1 VTASGTKASSAW
13 RGVAAFAPMCAVAAL
28 SWAELIGDPP
38 AWRIAALVALAT
50 GCGLVLNLTAH
61 LEPDGRAE
69 ARIVRVVTVA
79 VALVVGPLAA
89 GVPPALLAPAG
100 WEQLA
105 AGLTSGVDGLPTTWP
120 YKGSDFWVREVVLLA
135 IPIMTIPAAAFA
147 LGPPADGPG
156 GPEAAAV
163 RRVGALLLLLS
174 LIGFAGSER
183 ALSDPIGR
191 GALLLAALAAWL
203 FLPRLDP
210 RPAAALGAGVAVLA
224 AGLASLPLAAALA
237 PGPALVDGFSE
248 KPKAAPPAPAGQ
260 RDRGER
266 SRSRPE
272 RRRQQERRSSRG
284 GARGESPERREPPEP
299 PKPPGRR
306 EAEDGL
312 SAGLV
317 ILLAAVAALAVG
329 LFVVRRRRRRSG
341 SAGDEADELRRA
353 LERLGWSVPPETTLA
368 ELEREL
374 GQSAGPA
381 AARYARRLRE
391 RRFGIPGSGPPSG
404 LDRRAL
410 RSALTTGHGPRVR
423 LRGLVALPPAA
434 LDLRRRGVADRS

>member
-1 VTASGTKASSAW
+1 VKASGTKASSPW

-38 AWRIAALVALAT
+38 VWRIAALVALAT
-50 GCGLVLNLTAH
+50 GCGLVLNLTAR

-89 GVPPALLAPAG
+89 GVPPGLLAPAG

-120 YKGSDFWVREVVLLA
+120 YKGSDFWVRETVLLA

-147 LGPPADGPG
+147 LLPPADGPG

-183 ALSDPIGR
+183 ALSDPLGR
-191 GALLLAALAAWL
+191 GALLLVALVAWL
-203 FLPRLDP
+203 FLPRLHA
-210 RPAAALGAGVAVLA
+210 RPAAALGASVAILA

-237 PGPALVDGFSE
+237 PGPALVGGFSD
-248 KPKAAPPAPAGQ
+248 KAKTAPPAPAGQ
-260 RDRGER
+260 GDRGER
-266 SRSRPE
+266 SRPRAE
-272 RRRQQERRSSRG
+272 RRRQQEQRSADG
-284 GARGESPERREPPEP
+284 GARGESPERRERPERR
-299 PKPPGRR
+299 KSPGQGD
-306 EAEDGL
+306 AEDGPP
-312 SAGLV
+312 AGLV
-317 ILLAAVAALAVG
+317 MLAAIAALAVG
-329 LFVVRRRRRRSG
+329 LFVVRRRLRRSG
-341 SAGDEADELRRA
+341 SAGDEADELRRV

-391 RRFGIPGSGPPSG
+391 RRFGTPGSAPPSG

-410 RSALTTGHGPRVR
+410 RSALTAGHGPRVR
-423 LRGLVALPPAA
+423 LRGLLALPPAA
-434 LDLRRRGVADRS
+434 LDLRR

>member
-1 VTASGTKASSAW
+1 M
-13 RGVAAFAPMCAVAAL
+13 AAFAPMCAVAAL

-38 AWRIAALVALAT
+38 VWRIAALVALAT
-50 GCGLVLNLTAH
+50 GCGLVLNLTAR

-89 GVPPALLAPAG
+89 GVPPGLLAPAG

-120 YKGSDFWVREVVLLA
+120 YKGSDFWVRETVLLA

-147 LGPPADGPG
+147 LLPPADGPG

-183 ALSDPIGR
+183 ALSDPLGR
-191 GALLLAALAAWL
+191 GALLLVALVAWL
-203 FLPRLDP
+203 FLPRLHA
-210 RPAAALGAGVAVLA
+210 RPAAALGASVAILA

-237 PGPALVDGFSE
+237 PGPALVGGFSE

-266 SRSRPE
+266 SRPRPE
-272 RRRQQERRSSRG
+272 RRRQEQRSADG
-284 GARGESPERREPPEP
+284 GARGESPERRERPERR
-299 PKPPGRR
+299 KSPGQGD
-306 EAEDGL
+306 AEDGPP
-312 SAGLV
+312 AGLV
-317 ILLAAVAALAVG
+317 MLAAIAALAVG
-329 LFVVRRRRRRSG
+329 LFVVRRRLRRSG
-341 SAGDEADELRRA
+341 SAGDEADELRRV

-391 RRFGIPGSGPPSG
+391 RRFGTPGSAPPSG

-410 RSALTTGHGPRVR
+410 RSALTAGHGPRVR
-423 LRGLVALPPAA
+423 LRGLLALPPAA
-434 LDLRRRGVADRS
+434 LDLRR

>member
-1 VTASGTKASSAW
+1 MKASGTKASSPW

-38 AWRIAALVALAT
+38 VWRIAALVALAT
-50 GCGLVLNLTAH
+50 GCGLVLNLTAR

-79 VALVVGPLAA
+79 LALVVGLLAA

-120 YKGSDFWVREVVLLA
+120 YKGSDFWVRETVLLA

-147 LGPPADGPG
+147 LLPPADGPG

-183 ALSDPIGR
+183 ALSDPLGR
-191 GALLLAALAAWL
+191 GALLLVALVAWL
-203 FLPRLDP
+203 FLPRLDA

-237 PGPALVDGFSE
+237 PGPALVGGFSE

-266 SRSRPE
+266 SRPRPE
-272 RRRQQERRSSRG
+272 RRRQEQRSADG
-284 GARGESPERREPPEP
+284 GARGESPERRERPERR
-299 PKPPGRR
+299 KSPGQGD
-306 EAEDGL
+306 AEDGPP
-312 SAGLV
+312 AGLV
-317 ILLAAVAALAVG
+317 MLAAIAALAVG
-329 LFVVRRRRRRSG
+329 LFVVRRRLRRSG
-341 SAGDEADELRRA
+341 SAGDEADELRRV

-381 AARYARRLRE
+381 AARYARRLRD

-410 RSALTTGHGPRVR
+410 RSALTAGHGPLVR
-423 LRGLVALPPAA
+423 LRGLLALPPAA
-434 LDLRRRGVADRS
+434 LDLRR

>member
-1 VTASGTKASSAW
+1 MKASGTKAPSSW

-28 SWAELIGDPP
+28 SWAELISDPP

-50 GCGLVLNLTAH
+50 GCGIVLNLTAR

-79 VALVVGPLAA
+79 LALVLGPLAA
-89 GVPPALLAPAG
+89 GVPAALLAPAG

-120 YKGSDFWVREVVLLA
+120 YKGSDFWVRETVLLA

-147 LGPPADGPG
+147 LLPPADGPG

-183 ALSDPIGR
+183 ALSDPLGR
-191 GALLLAALAAWL
+191 GALLLVALVAWL
-203 FLPRLDP
+203 FLPRLHA
-210 RPAAALGAGVAVLA
+210 RPAAALGASVAILA

-237 PGPALVDGFSE
+237 PGPALVGGFSE
-248 KPKAAPPAPAGQ
+248 KAKTAPPAPAGQ

-266 SRSRPE
+266 SRPRPE
-272 RRRQQERRSSRG
+272 RRRQEQRSADG
-284 GARGESPERREPPEP
+284 GARGESPERRERPERR
-299 PKPPGRR
+299 KSPGQGD
-306 EAEDGL
+306 AEDGPP
-312 SAGLV
+312 AGLV
-317 ILLAAVAALAVG
+317 MLAAIAALAVG
-329 LFVVRRRRRRSG
+329 LFVVRRRLRRSG
-341 SAGDEADELRRA
+341 SAGDEADELRRV

-391 RRFGIPGSGPPSG
+391 RRFGTPGSAPPSG

-410 RSALTTGHGPRVR
+410 RSALTAGHGPRVR
-423 LRGLVALPPAA
+423 LRGLLALPPAA
-434 LDLRRRGVADRS
+434 LDLRR

>member
-1 VTASGTKASSAW
+1 MKASGTKAPSSW

-50 GCGLVLNLTAH
+50 GCGLVLNLTAR

-89 GVPPALLAPAG
+89 GVPPGLLAPAG

-120 YKGSDFWVREVVLLA
+120 YKGSDFWVRETVLLA

-147 LGPPADGPG
+147 LLPPADGPG

-183 ALSDPIGR
+183 ALSDPLGR
-191 GALLLAALAAWL
+191 GALLLVALVAWL
-203 FLPRLDP
+203 FLPRLHA
-210 RPAAALGAGVAVLA
+210 RPAAALGVSVAILA
-224 AGLASLPLAAALA
+224 SGLASLPLAAALA
-237 PGPALVDGFSE
+237 PGPALVGGFSE
-248 KPKAAPPAPAGQ
+248 KAKTAPPAPAGQ

-266 SRSRPE
+266 SRPRPE
-272 RRRQQERRSSRG
+272 RRRQEQRSADG
-284 GARGESPERREPPEP
+284 GARGESPERRERPERR
-299 PKPPGRR
+299 KSPGQGD
-306 EAEDGL
+306 AEDGPP
-312 SAGLV
+312 AGLV
-317 ILLAAVAALAVG
+317 MLAAIAALAVG
-329 LFVVRRRRRRSG
+329 LFVVRRRLRRSG
-341 SAGDEADELRRA
+341 SAGDEADELRRV

-391 RRFGIPGSGPPSG
+391 RRFGTPGSAPPSG

-410 RSALTTGHGPRVR
+410 RSALTAGHGPRVR
-423 LRGLVALPPAA
+423 LRGLLALPPAA
-434 LDLRRRGVADRS
+434 LDLRR

>member
-1 VTASGTKASSAW
+1 MKASGRASSPW

-38 AWRIAALVALAT
+38 VWRIAALVALAT
-50 GCGLVLNLTAH
+50 GCGLVLNLTAR

-89 GVPPALLAPAG
+89 GVPPGLLAPAG

-120 YKGSDFWVREVVLLA
+120 YKGSDFWVRETVLLA

-147 LGPPADGPG
+147 LLPPADGPG

-183 ALSDPIGR
+183 ALSDPLGR
-191 GALLLAALAAWL
+191 GALLLVALVAWL
-203 FLPRLDP
+203 FLPRLHA
-210 RPAAALGAGVAVLA
+210 RPAAALGASVAILA

-237 PGPALVDGFSE
+237 PGPALVGGFSE

-266 SRSRPE
+266 SRPRPE
-272 RRRQQERRSSRG
+272 RRRQEQRSADG
-284 GARGESPERREPPEP
+284 GARGESPERRERPERR
-299 PKPPGRR
+299 KSPGQGD
-306 EAEDGL
+306 AEDGPP
-312 SAGLV
+312 AGLV
-317 ILLAAVAALAVG
+317 MLAAIAALAVG
-329 LFVVRRRRRRSG
+329 LFVVRRRLRRSG
-341 SAGDEADELRRA
+341 SAGDEADELRRV

-391 RRFGIPGSGPPSG
+391 RRFGTPGSAPPSG

-410 RSALTTGHGPRVR
+410 RSALTAGHGPRVR
-423 LRGLVALPPAA
+423 LRGLLALPPAA
-434 LDLRRRGVADRS
+434 LDLRR

>member
-1 VTASGTKASSAW
+1 V
-13 RGVAAFAPMCAVAAL
+13 
-28 SWAELIGDPP
+28 
-38 AWRIAALVALAT
+38 WRIAALVALAT
-50 GCGLVLNLTAH
+50 GCGLVLNLTAR

-89 GVPPALLAPAG
+89 GVPPGLLAPAG

-120 YKGSDFWVREVVLLA
+120 YKGSDFWVRETVLLA

-147 LGPPADGPG
+147 LLPPADGPG

-183 ALSDPIGR
+183 ALSDPLGR
-191 GALLLAALAAWL
+191 GALLLVALVAWL
-203 FLPRLDP
+203 FLPRLHA

-237 PGPALVDGFSE
+237 PGPALVGGFSE
-248 KPKAAPPAPAGQ
+248 KAKTAPPAPAGQ

-266 SRSRPE
+266 SRPRPE
-272 RRRQQERRSSRG
+272 RRRQEQRSADG
-284 GARGESPERREPPEP
+284 GARGESPERRERPERR
-299 PKPPGRR
+299 KSPGQGD
-306 EAEDGL
+306 AEDGPP
-312 SAGLV
+312 AGLV
-317 ILLAAVAALAVG
+317 MLAAIAALAVG
-329 LFVVRRRRRRSG
+329 LFVVRRRLRRSG
-341 SAGDEADELRRA
+341 SAGDEADELRRV

-391 RRFGIPGSGPPSG
+391 RRFGTLGSAPPSG

-410 RSALTTGHGPRVR
+410 RSALTAGHGPRVR
-423 LRGLVALPPAA
+423 LRGLLALPPAA
-434 LDLRRRGVADRS
+434 LDLRR

>member
-1 VTASGTKASSAW
+1 
-13 RGVAAFAPMCAVAAL
+13 VAAFAPMCAVAAL

-38 AWRIAALVALAT
+38 VWRIAALVALAT
-50 GCGLVLNLTAH
+50 GCGLVLNLTAR

-89 GVPPALLAPAG
+89 GVPPGLLAPAG

-120 YKGSDFWVREVVLLA
+120 YKGSDFWVRETVLLA

-147 LGPPADGPG
+147 LLPPADGPG

-183 ALSDPIGR
+183 ALSDPLGR
-191 GALLLAALAAWL
+191 GALLLVALAAWL

-237 PGPALVDGFSE
+237 PRPALVGGFSE

-266 SRSRPE
+266 SRPRPE
-272 RRRQQERRSSRG
+272 RRRQEQRSADG
-284 GARGESPERREPPEP
+284 GARGESPERRERPE
-299 PKPPGRR
+299 RR
-306 EAEDGL
+306 KSPRPDDAEDGRL
-312 SAGLV
+312 AGLA
-317 ILLAAVAALAVG
+317 ILLAAITALAVG
-329 LFVVRRRRRRSG
+329 LFVGRRRRSG
-341 SAGDEADELRRA
+341 SPSDEADELRRA

-381 AARYARRLRE
+381 AARYARRLRD

-410 RSALTTGHGPRVR
+410 RSALTAGHGPLVR
-423 LRGLVALPPAA
+423 LRGLLALPPAA
-434 LDLRRRGVADRS
+434 LDLRR

>member
-1 VTASGTKASSAW
+1 MKASGTKAPSSW

-50 GCGLVLNLTAH
+50 GCGLVLNLTAR

-79 VALVVGPLAA
+79 LALVVGLLAA

-120 YKGSDFWVREVVLLA
+120 YKGSDFWVRETVLLA

-147 LGPPADGPG
+147 LLPPADGPG

-183 ALSDPIGR
+183 ALSDPLGR
-191 GALLLAALAAWL
+191 GALLLVALVAWL
-203 FLPRLDP
+203 FLPRLHA

-237 PGPALVDGFSE
+237 PGPALVGGFSE
-248 KPKAAPPAPAGQ
+248 KAKTAPPAPAGQ
-260 RDRGER
+260 GDRGER
-266 SRSRPE
+266 SRPRAE
-272 RRRQQERRSSRG
+272 RRRQQEQRSADG
-284 GARGESPERREPPEP
+284 GARGESPERRERPERR
-299 PKPPGRR
+299 KSPGQGD
-306 EAEDGL
+306 AEDGPP
-312 SAGLV
+312 AGLV
-317 ILLAAVAALAVG
+317 MLAAIAALAVG
-329 LFVVRRRRRRSG
+329 LFVVRRRLRRSG
-341 SAGDEADELRRA
+341 SAGDEADELRRV

-381 AARYARRLRE
+381 AARYARRLRD
-391 RRFGIPGSGPPSG
+391 RRFGIPGSAPPSG

-410 RSALTTGHGPRVR
+410 RSALTAGHGPRVR
-423 LRGLVALPPAA
+423 LRGLLALPPAA
-434 LDLRRRGVADRS
+434 LDLRR